1 MNTEIFSLYWWV
13 SVVVVGLLLNLGSA
27 YIKPVID
34 AFLRYLSLSSLNRQI
49 RQAEGELAH
58 LDKLAK
64 SEKSILL
71 FGFSGL
77 FAMVGVVILI
87 FAIQTLVSHDNE
99 LTRISVALLSILA
112 AVGCIYLA
120 KLFKRLYDYPESRE
134 EIEKRI
140 TTLKSKLPG
149 GSG

>member
-1 MNTEIFSLYWWV
+1 M
-13 SVVVVGLLLNLGSA
+13 GLLLNLVSA
-27 YIKPVID
+27 YIKPLID
-34 AFLRYLSLSSLNRQI
+34 AFFRNLSLSSLNRQI
-49 RQAEGELAH
+49 RRAEGELAH

-71 FGFSGL
+71 YGFSGV
-77 FAMVGVVILI
+77 FAMIGIV
-87 FAIQTLVSHDNE
+87 TLVFSLQVLLPGDNE
-99 LTRISVALLSILA
+99 LTRISVALLSILV

-140 TTLKSKLPG
+140 TELKTKLPG
-149 GSG
+149 DSG